1 MRLVRPARGP
11 SPARV
16 AREVAAFLAAGRDRG
31 QAGNTL
37 KLRAA
42 AIRFL
47 HRAAGLPSPTD
58 TAEVSE
64 TMAGIRRDAPNPQKK
79 RAATLA
85 VLRELLAPIPD
96 DVRGLRDR
104 ALLLVDF
111 AGALRRSELAGILLG
126 DLERTDQGYELTLKR
141 SKGSQTEA
149 VLVPLPYGRPNSARC
164 ARWRAGSTPPR
175 SPTGR
180 CSGASGCHPRPRRT
194 PPSPAPRS
202 APSR

>member
-1 MRLVRPARGP
+1 MVPWPRHMIPPAPIAAAPKPTIPAPPTARRCAPGAP
-11 SPARV
+11 GAKHGIPPLPAASPD
-16 AREVAAFLAAGRDRG
+16 VAAFLAAGRDAG

-96 DVRGLRDR
+96 DFPGLRDR
-104 ALLLVDF
+104 ALLLVGF
-111 AGALRRSELAGILLG
+111 AGALRRSELAGILRA
-126 DLERTDQGYELTLKR
+126 DLQRTDQGYELTLQR
-141 SKGSQTEA
+141 SKGS
-149 VLVPLPYGRPNSARC
+149 RN
-164 ARWRAGSTPPR
+164 
-175 SPTGR
+175 
-180 CSGASGCHPRPRRT
+180 
-194 PPSPAPRS
+194 
-202 APSR
+202 